1 MDDELSAHRTRT
13 NRRYAT
19 GGYING
25 PINLHPEQLPC
36 ALPPMS
42 DSLIAAVDAV
52 FEQPI
57 EDRD

>member
-13 NRRYAT
+13 NRRPE
-19 GGYING
+19 IH
-25 PINLHPEQLPC
+25 LHPP
-36 ALPPMS
+36 AA
-42 DSLIAAVDAV
+42 LIAAIDAV

>member
-13 NRRYAT
+13 NRMPE
-19 GGYING
+19 IH
-25 PINLHPEQLPC
+25 LHPP
-36 ALPPMS
+36 A
-42 DSLIAAVDAV
+42 SLIAAIDAV